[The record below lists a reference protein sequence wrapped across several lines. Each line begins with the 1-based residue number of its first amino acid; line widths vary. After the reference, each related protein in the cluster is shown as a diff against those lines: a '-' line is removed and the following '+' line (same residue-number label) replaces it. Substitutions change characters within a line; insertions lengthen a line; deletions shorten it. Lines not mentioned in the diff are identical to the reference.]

1 MKTTRV
7 MKTMVMKVNI
17 NPTHLE
23 RLSCFA
29 HVYMRDVMISS
40 FIAIFSL
47 SSSSYIFYNLDADAA
62 APTAGSKR
70 KAVEED
76 DDDDE
81 DDDEEEKE
89 EVKTKAARK

>member
-1 MKTTRV
+1 MT
-7 MKTMVMKVNI
+7 
-17 NPTHLE
+17 
-23 RLSCFA
+23 
-29 HVYMRDVMISS
+29 SS

-47 SSSSYIFYNLDADAA
+47 SSSSLYSYIFYNLDADAA